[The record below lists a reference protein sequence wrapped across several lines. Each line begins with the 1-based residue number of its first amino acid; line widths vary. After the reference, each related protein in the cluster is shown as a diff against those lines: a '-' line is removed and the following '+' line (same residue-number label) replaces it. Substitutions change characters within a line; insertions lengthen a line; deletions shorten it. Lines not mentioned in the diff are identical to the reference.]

1 MNVIIDIVMSIE
13 VDEEDEDF
21 SIATIREDA
30 ISIVRERI
38 EPLLEDGWKIIMNS
52 TVQQ

>member
-13 VDEEDEDF
+13 IDEEDEDL
-21 SIATIREDA
+21 SISEIRAEA
-30 ISIVRERI
+30 ISIVSEQI
-38 EPLLEDGWKIIMNS
+38 EPLLEEGWKIVMNS